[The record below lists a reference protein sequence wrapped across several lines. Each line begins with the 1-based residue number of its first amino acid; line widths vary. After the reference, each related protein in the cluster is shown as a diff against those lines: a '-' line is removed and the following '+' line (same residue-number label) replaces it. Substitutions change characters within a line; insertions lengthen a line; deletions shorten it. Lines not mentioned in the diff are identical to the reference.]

1 MSQRHKV
8 PPNGVTVIYL
18 GLNFSK
24 SPKGD
29 SFGVFSIMYW
39 FAWKK
44 KKISFKEQGDK
55 QPAVI

>member
-8 PPNGVTVIYL
+8 PPNGVMVIYS

-39 FAWKK
+39 FAWEKK
-44 KKISFKEQGDK
+44 KNQL
-55 QPAVI
+55 